1 LEDVAGVAAG
11 LIPRSARVDVG
22 DNRDGGAVLCDCSLK
37 SFDAILDASDFGLVD
52 DRDAPASAQGLT
64 DQGAGLIT
72 SLHVVAGDVRDD
84 LALLARTRDVRG
96 KDWNAR
102 RVGLGDR
109 AADRLRIVRRENDGV
124 DTLRYKIFYL
134 ALLLGIVAAG
144 IDDDERVAV
153 FRGRGS
159 HARFHVLV
167 ELRLTI
173 LNRDADR
180 LVTRTGRAR
189 RRRCGGL
196 RRSARTSG

>member
-1 LEDVAGVAAG
+1 MRLEDVAGVAAG
-11 LIPRSARVDVG
+11 LIPRSARVDVV
-22 DNRDGGAVLCDCSLK
+22 DNRDGGAVLCYCSLK
-37 SFDAILDASDFGLVD
+37 SFDAILDASAFGLVD

-84 LALLARTRDVRG
+84 LALFARTRDVRG

-144 IDDDERVAV
+144 IDDGERVAV

-196 RRSARTSG
+196 RRS